1 MSVCL
6 FVYLFVCL
14 FVCLYVC
21 LSVFLSIFLSVCLFV
36 YLSVCLCLSL
46 CLYVCLSLC
55 LFLCVCLSVCL
66 FISLCLSA
74 DYTLESYVCSS
85 SCEGIDTIDTT
96 SSVAQEAAREGG
108 KYQILQGRECSV
120 VMVVISLSQLLC
132 YAVGVFLHVLADT
145 LGSVGVMISSF
156 LIDRFGIV
164 GLMLYCLALL

>member
-1 MSVCL
+1 M
-6 FVYLFVCL
+6 
-14 FVCLYVC
+14 
-21 LSVFLSIFLSVCLFV
+21 
-36 YLSVCLCLSL
+36 
-46 CLYVCLSLC
+46 
-55 LFLCVCLSVCL
+55 
-66 FISLCLSA
+66 
-74 DYTLESYVCSS
+74 
-85 SCEGIDTIDTT
+85 
-96 SSVAQEAAREGG
+96 AQEAAREGG